1 MVKTLACHARDN
13 GFDPR
18 RGRHLHLYAY
28 VRIMYTVKGTTMY
41 EPHFIYT
48 VKVSKGKLVLLNKK
62 FDSYLQAMDYCD
74 FVEDRY
80 GKLYKV
86 EFNTKRKKV
95 A

>member
-1 MVKTLACHARDN
+1 
-13 GFDPR
+13 
-18 RGRHLHLYAY
+18 
-28 VRIMYTVKGTTMY
+28 MY

-80 GKLYKV
+80 GKKLFKV
-86 EFNTKRKKV
+86 EFTTKRKKV